1 MKTVLSTKKLSLSQK
16 ELLLNA
22 GLCLVEYDAI
32 KIEFLPFEAPNTIK
46 NAIFTSQNA
55 VRSVEGKNLSFEN
68 TFCVGKKTEAL
79 LTKNN
84 KNVIKMSQN
93 ASELAHFIQ
102 KNYQNEA
109 FWFFSGSK
117 RRDEIPA
124 SFKNSKNTL
133 FEVKTYKTTLNSVK
147 FDQKWDGILFF
158 SPSGVSSFTE
168 KNTLGSSIAFC
179 IGETTA
185 SEAKKFSQNI
195 IVANATSVESVIAKV
210 AKTLVTYD

>member
-1 MKTVLSTKKLSLSQK
+1 
-16 ELLLNA
+16 
-22 GLCLVEYDAI
+22 
-32 KIEFLPFEAPNTIK
+32 
-46 NAIFTSQNA
+46 
-55 VRSVEGKNLSFEN
+55 
-68 TFCVGKKTEAL
+68 
-79 LTKNN
+79 
-84 KNVIKMSQN
+84 MSQN

-168 KNTLGSSIAFC
+168 KNTLGNSTIFC

>member
-1 MKTVLSTKKLSLSQK
+1 VKTVLSTKKLSLSQK

-168 KNTLGSSIAFC
+168 KNTLGNSTIFC